1 MQREYM
7 SRVTKK
13 TFILTTILT
22 PIGFVI
28 FWIALIFIMSSGVED
43 KKMALLDPDNLL
55 QIEQMGMLRDDNVTY
70 KYPKTTLEQLKQN
83 FEEEGYDGIV
93 YIPSQ
98 NFDSLTL
105 NLNSHFYG
113 NSDIGLNTQSSIKS
127 AINQR
132 ARKIKM
138 QAFNVD
144 EATLD
149 KLKTKI
155 ELTTNN
161 LQKKDDKGISEARI
175 GVASVLGG
183 IMAFLIYIVIFI
195 YGNMVMRSVMEE
207 KTNRIVEVIISS
219 VKPFQ
224 LMLGKIVGVGAVGL
238 TQFAIWAIVF
248 PLLYLGVA
256 AMFSSELQA
265 LQEATNVSSAADNG
279 MMDKIQLVISEMM
292 TFNYSYILSLFLV
305 YFLLGYVLYASLFAA
320 VGAAMGDDWGE
331 GQSLTLIVAI
341 PVMVAFYIGIAVVQ
355 NPSSSLA
362 TWSSIV
368 PLFSPIVMPA
378 RLVFEPPMWEVVTSV
393 VVLFL
398 TSIFFVWMSGRI
410 YRIGILMYGK
420 KVGLKEFATW
430 MFRKN

>member
-7 SRVTKK
+7 SRVKKK

-28 FWIALIFIMSSGVED
+28 FWIALIFIMTSGVDD
-43 KKMALLDPDNLL
+43 KKMAVLDPDNIL
-55 QIEQMGMLRDDNVTY
+55 QVDKLGKLRDGNITF
-70 KYPKTTLEQLKQN
+70 KYPKTSLDKLKEDFDEQG
-83 FEEEGYDGIV
+83 FDGIIH
-93 YIPSQ
+93 IPSQ

-105 NLNSHFYG
+105 NLNARFYG
-113 NSDIGLNTQSSIKS
+113 NADIGLTTQSSIKK

-138 QAFNVD
+138 KAFNI
-144 EATLD
+144 EESMLD
-149 KLKTKI
+149 RLDTDI
-155 ELTTNN
+155 ELSTRN
-161 LQKKDDKGISEARI
+161 LKNKDQKETSSARVQ
-175 GVASVLGG
+175 VATGLGG
-183 IMAFLIYIVIFI
+183 IMMFLIYFVIFI

-224 LMLGKIVGVGAVGL
+224 LMLGKIIGVGAVGL
-238 TQFAIWAIVF
+238 TQFAVWAVVF
-248 PLLYLGVA
+248 PLLYMGVA
-256 AMFSSELQA
+256 AAFSSQIA
-265 LQEATNVSSAADNG
+265 VLQEAAMTSTATDNG
-279 MMDKIQLVISEMM
+279 MMDNVMLMIKEAA
-292 TFNYSYILSLFLV
+292 TFDYGYILGLFLV

-341 PVMVAFYIGIAVVQ
+341 PVIIAFYIGIAVIE
-355 NPSSSLA
+355 NPTSSLA
-362 TWSSIV
+362 TWSSMV

-378 RLVFEPPMWEVVTSV
+378 RIVFEPPISQVIASIVI
-393 VVLFL
+393 LFL
-398 TSIFFVWMSGRI
+398 TCIFFVWISGRI

-420 KVGLKEFATW
+420 KTTAKDFVLW